1 MYQMRQKGVSRVELL
16 AQERELIHA
25 LELFACVPP
34 EELDAQLAQA
44 GCGVHV
50 FARGEV
56 IYGGQDFQRSLGVLL
71 SGRAAVHKETDDG
84 RGLAIST
91 LQAGQIFG
99 AAAIFND
106 AEAFTN
112 VITALEPCRVL
123 LMEQN
128 CLRALMQRYFCV
140 AEAYIRYLS
149 GRILFLNDRIAA
161 LAAGTAEQ
169 RVAHF
174 LAQNGPRVTLSMTA
188 LASRLNIG
196 RASLYRV
203 LDRLIAAGA
212 IEKQGKTIVIKRPE
226 LLFMEEA

>member
-91 LQAGQIFG
+91 LRSAHPSACVLSQVLVESSESAVGSIVHPRG
-99 AAAIFND
+99 IPAWLVSIAIHPVF
-106 AEAFTN
+106 
-112 VITALEPCRVL
+112 
-123 LMEQN
+123 
-128 CLRALMQRYFCV
+128 
-140 AEAYIRYLS
+140 S
-149 GRILFLNDRIAA
+149 
-161 LAAGTAEQ
+161 
-169 RVAHF
+169 
-174 LAQNGPRVTLSMTA
+174 S
-188 LASRLNIG
+188 S
-196 RASLYRV
+196 
-203 LDRLIAAGA
+203 
-212 IEKQGKTIVIKRPE
+212 
-226 LLFMEEA
+226 